1 MIGKVITGK
10 SFSGCVRYV
19 VQKEGARVLDAEGI
33 RTDTVSAMVAD
44 FNLQRSLNPELG
56 KAVGHIALSWST
68 QDRDKLTP
76 QIMAERAREYLEK
89 MQIRDTQYLIVE
101 HRDREH
107 PHLHIVYNR
116 VDFQGRTITDKLERR
131 RNAKLCR
138 EMTIRYGYYLAP
150 GKEQVNRQLLTGAD
164 KLKYELHDTIKEAVG
179 KAKNWQ
185 EMERLLQA
193 KGVTLHYKYR
203 RGTDQVQGVS
213 FCEGNLSFRG
223 SRIDRS
229 LSYGA
234 ISKQLERNRQQEQQ
248 FTTALRPQTS
258 YNQSPTPSLISQQSS
273 SLYTIFIPTRDLLA
287 PSIGEAEQTAHMV
300 EYELRKKKRK
310 KKRRRH
316 L

>member
-1 MIGKVITGK
+1 MIGKVISGK
-10 SFSGCVRYV
+10 SFTGCVHYV
-19 VQKEGARVLDAEGI
+19 VQKPGAVVLEAEGI
-33 RTDTVSAMVAD
+33 RTEAVASMVAD
-44 FNLQRSLNPELG
+44 FNLQRKLNPELG
-56 KAVGHIALSWST
+56 KAVGHITLNWST

-116 VDFQGRTITDKLERR
+116 VNYQGKTITDKLERR
-131 RNAKLCR
+131 RNAEVCR
-138 EMTIRYGYYLAP
+138 EMTLRHGYYLAP
-150 GKEQVNRQLLTGAD
+150 GKEQVNRHRLTGAD
-164 KLKYELHDTIKEAVG
+164 MARYTLHDAIKEAVG
-179 KAKNWQ
+179 KAKSWQ
-185 EMERLLQA
+185 EMEGLLQA
-193 KGVTLHYKYR
+193 KGIILHYKYR

-234 ISKQLERNRQQEQQ
+234 ISKRLERNRKQGQQL
-248 FTTALRPQTS
+248 TPVLRPQPHARH
-258 YNQSPTPSLISQQSS
+258 SPTPPLISQQPS
-273 SLYTIFIPTRDLLA
+273 SLYTLFPPKWDLLA
-287 PSIGEAEQTAHMV
+287 PTAGEAGQTAHMI

-316 L
+316 I